1 MHWKTNDENV
11 ANALFIMLVFHWEYS
26 ERTPLMAL
34 SECLF
39 ERKLAGL
46 VASSYLG
53 NIGKIKKMQ
62 KEDNMKQPC

>member
-1 MHWKTNDENV
+1 MHWKTNDKYA
-11 ANALFIMLVFHWEYS
+11 ANALFIMLVFRGEYS
-26 ERTPLMAL
+26 EQTPLMAL

-39 ERKLAGL
+39 ERKMDGL

-53 NIGKIKKMQ
+53 NIGKIKIMQ